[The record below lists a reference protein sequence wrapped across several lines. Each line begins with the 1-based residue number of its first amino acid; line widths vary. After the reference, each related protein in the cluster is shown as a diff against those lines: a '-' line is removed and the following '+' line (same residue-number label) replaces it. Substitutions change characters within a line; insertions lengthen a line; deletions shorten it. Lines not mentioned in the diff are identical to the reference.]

1 MTSLMKPPQPSQ
13 SDALSILKAAI
24 DAGANFLDAGEQ
36 YGSKDYNSLHLLNAY
51 FTKHPEDI
59 SKVFISVK
67 GCFDMSAA
75 KPSNDE
81 EGVQA
86 SINNCLRILDGKCWI
101 DLFQASRGDPKVP
114 VEETVAAIARFVE
127 SGKIGGVGLSEC
139 SAMTVR
145 RAVKVHRIE
154 AVEVE
159 LSLFETGVLTK
170 GVAEACKEL
179 SIPIIAY
186 SPLGRGFLTNQLR
199 KFEDL
204 GADDFR
210 RVFPRFQPE
219 VFDTNLMLVD
229 EVAKIARR
237 KSCTVPQIAIAWV
250 TAQSKKLDVPVIP
263 IPGTAQLSRL
273 RENLHAVELTTAELQ
288 EIDNILER
296 MEVKGGRCPDA
307 FSKYM
312 EL

>member
-1 MTSLMKPPQPSQ
+1 MQHTINGKQVGPIGYGMTSLMKPPQPSQ

-114 VEETVAAIARFVE
+114 VEETVAAI
-127 SGKIGGVGLSEC
+127 
-139 SAMTVR
+139 
-145 RAVKVHRIE
+145 
-154 AVEVE
+154 
-159 LSLFETGVLTK
+159 
-170 GVAEACKEL
+170 
-179 SIPIIAY
+179 
-186 SPLGRGFLTNQLR
+186 
-199 KFEDL
+199 
-204 GADDFR
+204 
-210 RVFPRFQPE
+210 
-219 VFDTNLMLVD
+219 
-229 EVAKIARR
+229 
-237 KSCTVPQIAIAWV
+237 
-250 TAQSKKLDVPVIP
+250 
-263 IPGTAQLSRL
+263 
-273 RENLHAVELTTAELQ
+273 
-288 EIDNILER
+288 
-296 MEVKGGRCPDA
+296 
-307 FSKYM
+307 
-312 EL
+312 

>member
-1 MTSLMKPPQPSQ
+1 
-13 SDALSILKAAI
+13 
-24 DAGANFLDAGEQ
+24 
-36 YGSKDYNSLHLLNAY
+36 
-51 FTKHPEDI
+51 
-59 SKVFISVK
+59 
-67 GCFDMSAA
+67 
-75 KPSNDE
+75 
-81 EGVQA
+81 
-86 SINNCLRILDGKCWI
+86 
-101 DLFQASRGDPKVP
+101 
-114 VEETVAAIARFVE
+114 
-127 SGKIGGVGLSEC
+127 
-139 SAMTVR
+139 MTVR

-210 RVFPRFQPE
+210 RPE